1 MEERSQ
7 LVMQEVGKEELLV
20 APEKE
25 AASYA
30 VLSVEMPAHM

>member
-1 MEERSQ
+1 MEERNQ
-7 LVMQEVGKEELLV
+7 LVMQEVGKEEVPV

-30 VLSVEMPAHM
+30 VPSVEMPAHM